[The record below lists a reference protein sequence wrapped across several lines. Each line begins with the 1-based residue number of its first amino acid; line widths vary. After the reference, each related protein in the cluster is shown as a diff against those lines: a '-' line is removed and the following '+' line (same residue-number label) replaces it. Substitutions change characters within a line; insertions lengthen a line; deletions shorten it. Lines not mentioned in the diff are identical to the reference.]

1 MSYDPR
7 LLFHSI
13 ALCLKQNPAISL
25 GTLSKELQLSRRTI
39 QKAIAVGSGK
49 NFRSLRE
56 EFLLARVKSLFLSEP
71 TSEIKAIS
79 FTIGYESPRS
89 FARAIRRAS
98 GFSPEELRSRAAGEL
113 MRGRE
118 DVLRRENANSS
129 SVGVNRGKN
138 ENGRTLP
145 RLSAAS

>member
-1 MSYDPR
+1 LSYDPR
-7 LLFHSI
+7 LLFHRI

-25 GTLSKELQLSRRTI
+25 ETISKELQLSRRTI

-49 NFRSLRE
+49 NFRSLRD

-71 TSEIKAIS
+71 TSEIKVIS

-89 FARAIRRAS
+89 FARAIRRAC

-113 MRGRE
+113 MRAQE
-118 DVLRRENANSS
+118 DVFSRENRNGS
-129 SVGVNRGKN
+129 SVGVNRDKN
-138 ENGRTLP
+138 ENGRTLA
-145 RLSAAS
+145 RSAAS

>member
-1 MSYDPR
+1 LSYDPR

-13 ALCLKQNPAISL
+13 AVCLKQNPAISL

-71 TSEIKAIS
+71 TSGIKAIS

-89 FARAIRRAS
+89 FARAIRRAC

-113 MRGRE
+113 VRAQE
-118 DVLRRENANSS
+118 DVFSRTNANSS
-129 SVGVNRGKN
+129 SARINRERN
-138 ENGRTLP
+138 ENGRTLT
-145 RLSAAS
+145 RSAAS

>member
-1 MSYDPR
+1 LSYDPR
-7 LLFHSI
+7 LLFHRI

-25 GTLSKELQLSRRTI
+25 ETLSKELQLSRRTI

-71 TSEIKAIS
+71 TSGIKAIS

-89 FARAIRRAS
+89 FARAIRRAC

-113 MRGRE
+113 VRAQE
-118 DVLRRENANSS
+118 DIFSRTNVNSS
-129 SVGVNRGKN
+129 SARINRERN
-138 ENGRTLP
+138 ESGRTLT
-145 RLSAAS
+145 RSAAS